1 MDQEF
6 EILKR
11 AEFAF
16 ARLDEAKR
24 EMHKAEAEVKALCTE
39 YSQAMRI
46 WGYRP
51 EMLRMA
57 VEARLGR
64 KRAV

>member
-1 MDQEF
+1 MDKEF
-6 EILKR
+6 DILER
-11 AEFAF
+11 ANDAF
-16 ARLDEAKR
+16 ARHDKLKHEMRLLDNEIR
-24 EMHKAEAEVKALCTE
+24 SLCTE

-64 KRAV
+64 RKYG